1 MGFFKT
7 IILNMNNEIK
17 KINLNHS
24 FIFFL
29 FSIIF
34 SLIIFKFNNF
44 NISPLI
50 CLLLILTI
58 GVSHGSLDHVK
69 GKKLFNILNINNIA
83 IFYFLYILVAI
94 LVIII
99 WVITPFIS
107 LIIFLLVASYH
118 FGKEDTQFLINENSY
133 FNQLLFFLKGL
144 LIVIAPMFF
153 HFNETI
159 AIFKF
164 LLVDNEIFY
173 STLEFI
179 EVNKILPIAI
189 ILSSLSSICLFLRKF
204 EIKKFIIFLDY
215 FSILVLNY
223 YLTPLVAFTV
233 YFCFLHSIRHS
244 ITLIYEIDKNDF
256 KNGLK
261 VFGWKALP
269 LTVLTAIFCLI
280 GLYLLNNNYDF
291 NSSILKIIFIGL
303 ASLTFPHI
311 LLEYFLEKN
320 EK

>member
-1 MGFFKT
+1 
-7 IILNMNNEIK
+7 MNNEIK
-17 KINLNHS
+17 KINLTHS

-29 FSIIF
+29 FSNIF
-34 SLIIFKFNNF
+34 SIIIFKLNNF

-69 GKKLFNILNINNIA
+69 GKKLFDILNINNIA

-189 ILSSLSSICLFLRKF
+189 ILSSLSSICLFLKKF
-204 EIKKFIIFLDY
+204 EIKKLIIFLDY

-256 KNGLK
+256 KNGLI
-261 VFGWKALP
+261 VFGRKALP

>member
-1 MGFFKT
+1 VGFFKT
-7 IILNMNNEIK
+7 VILIMDNEIK
-17 KINLNHS
+17 KINLTHS

-29 FSIIF
+29 FSNIF
-34 SLIIFKFNNF
+34 SVIIFKFNNF
-44 NISPLI
+44 DISPLI

-69 GKKLFNILNINNIA
+69 GKKLFNILNISKIS
-83 IFYFLYILVAI
+83 IFYFSYILIAI

-99 WVITPFIS
+99 WIKIPFIS
-107 LIIFLLVASYH
+107 LMCFLLVASYH
-118 FGKEDTQFLINENSY
+118 FGKEDTQFLMNENSY

-144 LIVIAPMFF
+144 LIIAAPMFF
-153 HFNETI
+153 HFDETI
-159 AIFKF
+159 IIFKL

-179 EVNKILPIAI
+179 EVNKIVPIAI
-189 ILSSLSSICLFLRKF
+189 ILSSLSGICLLLRKF

-223 YLTPLVAFTV
+223 YLTPLVAFTI

-261 VFGWKALP
+261 IFGQKALP